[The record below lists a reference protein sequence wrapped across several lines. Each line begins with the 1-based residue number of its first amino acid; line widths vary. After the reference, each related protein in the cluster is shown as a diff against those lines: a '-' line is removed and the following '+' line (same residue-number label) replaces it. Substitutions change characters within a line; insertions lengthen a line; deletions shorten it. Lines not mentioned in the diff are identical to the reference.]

1 MVDRLLAENAD
12 AAAVDLMGKIA
23 IANSKLVYQRYKELF
38 LGSDFVPLISEGA
51 QVQRLLWAS
60 TSTKNPSYSDTQ
72 YVDQLIGANTV
83 NTMPPATIDAYR
95 DHGQVGN
102 TLESDLGSAIFVIEE
117 LARLGIDLKQVG
129 EKLQVEGVNSFAS
142 SFVQL
147 METLEQKTDLLIEAD
162 L

>member
-12 AAAVDLMGKIA
+12 AAAVDIMGKVA

-72 YVDQLIGANTV
+72 YVDQLIGPNTV